1 MLDFVRNNRR
11 LMLLLLL
18 VIIFPSFV
26 FFGVESY
33 SRFMDSSHDAAKVD
47 GRTIS
52 VQELDNAVRDQSER
66 MREALGASYDAR
78 MFEGPEARKQV
89 LDQLVL
95 QRVVSDEVA
104 RENLTASNARLVETI
119 SSIPAIAQ
127 LPKKADGSI
136 DDKAYLQLLAAQGM
150 TPDQFDARMRFELAT
165 QQLSGAVSGT
175 AFMPKSLL
183 ERLLAIRDQ
192 QRDVQ
197 ALLLKPSDYTAKV
210 KVDDAALKTYFE
222 AHQGDY
228 SVPEHAKVQYLAL
241 SADALAA
248 AQQVSPDELNSY
260 YQSNLARF
268 RTDEQRR
275 ASHILI
281 AAAKDAP
288 AAQRQAAKEKA
299 EKLLAELRK
308 HPDTFADVARKE
320 SQDPG
325 SAAKGGD
332 LGFVGRGTMVKPFED
347 AMYALAKDGDISDV
361 VETDY
366 GYHIV
371 KLTGIKPAETKP
383 LDVVKPELEAELRKQ
398 LAAKKYAEMADAF
411 GNMVYEQSDSLK
423 PAADKFH
430 LTVQSADNV
439 TRQPNPALGA
449 SNPLNNDKL
458 LKALF
463 NDDAIKNK
471 RNTEAVQ
478 VGPNTLVSARIVDY
492 QAASVRK
499 FDDVQA
505 KVREDYIAQQ
515 AAELARKDGEARLA
529 ELRKSGSAEGFGALA
544 TVSRTKA
551 EGLSP
556 KALEAVMRVDTSK
569 LPAFAGVDLGP
580 QGYAVYRVAKVSQPA
595 KPDPAQLQAA
605 AQQIAQVA
613 GQAELGAYY
622 EALKAR
628 SKVKVLH
635 SAGTQEQGAGN

>member
-1 MLDFVRNNRR
+1 M
-11 LMLLLLL
+11 
-18 VIIFPSFV
+18 
-26 FFGVESY
+26 ESY

-222 AHQGDY
+222 AHQATTRFPSMPRCSTGA
-228 SVPEHAKVQYLAL
+228 VRRC
-241 SADALAA
+241 LAA

-288 AAQRQAAKEKA
+288 AAQRRAAKEKA

-332 LGFVGRGTMVKPFED
+332 LASSAAAPWSPFED

-371 KLTGIKPAETKP
+371 KLTGIAGR
-383 LDVVKPELEAELRKQ
+383 D
-398 LAAKKYAEMADAF
+398 
-411 GNMVYEQSDSLK
+411 
-423 PAADKFH
+423 
-430 LTVQSADNV
+430 
-439 TRQPNPALGA
+439 
-449 SNPLNNDKL
+449 
-458 LKALF
+458 
-463 NDDAIKNK
+463 
-471 RNTEAVQ
+471 
-478 VGPNTLVSARIVDY
+478 
-492 QAASVRK
+492 QAAGCR
-499 FDDVQA
+499 QA
-505 KVREDYIAQQ
+505 GAGSGTAQ
-515 AAELARKDGEARLA
+515 AAGREEVRRDGRCV
-529 ELRKSGSAEGFGALA
+529 RQH
-544 TVSRTKA
+544 
-551 EGLSP
+551 GL
-556 KALEAVMRVDTSK
+556 
-569 LPAFAGVDLGP
+569 
-580 QGYAVYRVAKVSQPA
+580 
-595 KPDPAQLQAA
+595 
-605 AQQIAQVA
+605 
-613 GQAELGAYY
+613 
-622 EALKAR
+622 
-628 SKVKVLH
+628 
-635 SAGTQEQGAGN
+635 